1 MLTPRTLVCLAG
13 VVAVAAVAAS
23 ITPAPRG
30 TTLLATSASSEPL
43 PTVAIAANPA
53 ITPAQESELV
63 GHLERALFQQL
74 SPRHQEMIANG
85 FSRKARL
92 GLSAACFAPDTPTD
106 VIEAFRSGVPGFGQ
120 RFNAATRWGPTA
132 LDVDGGNPGEPTT
145 ITWSFVPDGTILPN
159 EYGEGDLP
167 SELFTWMNSIYGNFN
182 TWKPQFDSIFNRWS
196 EVSGLVFVYEP
207 NDDGAAFPTTP
218 GQAGVRGDVRVS
230 AKNIDGNS
238 GILAYNYFPDFGDM
252 VINSFDS
259 FYSDTNNN
267 SIRLRN
273 VLQHE
278 VGHGI
283 GFAHVCPIQNNKL
296 MEPFVSVAYDG
307 VRHDDI
313 RAAQF
318 NYGDRFEPNNT
329 VAAATNIGALS
340 ASVIT
345 VGSVPAPA
353 VANASS
359 VGLASA
365 SDVDWYSFTT
375 SASGVVTI
383 DLQHIGFLYDDGSQ
397 NGNNCPFSGS
407 CCFNDFTDSGLVPVS
422 VELTT
427 SSGTVLQSVL
437 DITEGS
443 ATLRRQLG
451 AGSYRLRVFNGSGTE
466 GTQLYQLRVS
476 SAASPLIVEHTPA
489 ALLAP
494 SSATITASVRAGSQ
508 GLNNNNVR
516 LFYRSAPGPFT
527 QVAMTVVPNTS
538 NLRANLPATPCPGG
552 FEYYIQATG
561 SGGGV
566 VTLPSDAPTSFFSTL
581 VGSPTTIF
589 SDNFETNQGWTT
601 GPDTAPVGLWQ
612 RVEPIG
618 TFAAPAADTT
628 ADGTFCWV
636 TQQSGAFGEAAGT
649 NDVDGGLVRLV
660 SPAINLQ
667 GRTGIRVS
675 YKRWYSNVAG
685 GQAGQD
691 AFRAQVS
698 VNNGSTWT
706 DAQVIGPGTPDTI
719 ELQAGWRD
727 ATWLF
732 PASLTPSAQTRV
744 RFVAEDAGPG
754 TVVEA
759 GIDDFVITALGC
771 GPTCDDIDVNNDG
784 GLFDPVDIDAFLSVF
799 SEGPCIP
806 ANAICQ
812 DIDFNN
818 DGSLFDPCDIDSFLL
833 VFSEGPCTPCGQ

>member
-13 VVAVAAVAAS
+13 VVAAAAVAAS
-23 ITPAPRG
+23 VTPTNRGSVLVADNTASAEQTISTPAI
-30 TTLLATSASSEPL
+30 S
-43 PTVAIAANPA
+43 
-53 ITPAQESELV
+53 PAQESELI
-63 GHLERALFQQL
+63 GHLELALFQQL
-74 SPRHQEMIANG
+74 SPDHQKMIANG

-92 GLSAACFAPDTPTD
+92 GLSAACFAPDTPRE

-167 SELFTWMNSIYGNFN
+167 SELFAWMNSIYGNVN
-182 TWKPQFDSIFNRWS
+182 TWRPLFDSIFNRWS

-230 AKNIDGNS
+230 AKNIDGNN

-259 FYSDTNNN
+259 FYNDTNNN

-318 NYGDRFEPNNT
+318 NYGDRLEPNNT
-329 VAAATNIGALS
+329 LATATNLGAVA

-345 VGSVPAPA
+345 VGAVPAPA

-359 VGLASA
+359 VGLANPT
-365 SDVDWYSFTT
+365 DVDWYSFTT
-375 SASGVVTI
+375 SAAGVITI
-383 DLQHIGFLYDDGSQ
+383 DFQHIGFLYDDGSQ
-397 NGNNCPFSGS
+397 NGSNCPFSGS
-407 CCFNDFTDSGLVPVS
+407 CCFNDFTDSGLVPVN

-427 SSGTVLQSVL
+427 STGTVLQSVL

-443 ATLRRQLG
+443 ATLRRQLA
-451 AGSYRLRVFNGSGTE
+451 AGSYRLRVFNSSGTD
-466 GTQLYQLRVS
+466 GTQLYQLRLS
-476 SAASPLIVEHTPA
+476 SAASPVIIEHTVAGLLSPA
-489 ALLAP
+489 NR
-494 SSATITASVRAGSQ
+494 TVNASVRPGSQ
-508 GLNNNNVR
+508 VVNNAQVR
-516 LFYRSAPGPFT
+516 LFSRAIGGGTFT
-527 QVAMTVVPNTS
+527 SVPMTAIPNTTNFTAS
-538 NLRANLPATPCPGG
+538 LPSTPCPGG
-552 FEYYIQATG
+552 FEYYIEHGTAPNI
-561 SGGGV
+561 V
-566 VTLPSDAPTSFFSTL
+566 RLPNDAPTSFFSTL
-581 VGSPTTIF
+581 VGSTTTVF

-601 GPDTAPVGLWQ
+601 GPDTAPIGLWQ

-667 GRTGIRVS
+667 GRTGVRVS
-675 YKRWYSNVAG
+675 YKRWYNNVAG

-698 VNNGSTWT
+698 VNNGSTWA

-719 ELQAGWRD
+719 ELQSGWRE

-759 GIDDFVITALGC
+759 AIDDFFITALGC
-771 GPTCDDIDVNNDG
+771 GPTCDDIDFNNDG

-806 ANAICQ
+806 ANATCQ